1 MKIGLPWVRIDGNRV
16 QNNSGDMEIGRGI
29 HALCAAWLTT
39 GMLLGCGDD
48 LSGGDDQPRSCAG
61 LTETRLTAAQIGL
74 PTGGAKVVSAVEVP
88 ARTDGQVTAPEHCL
102 VSAEVFP
109 VDPEAPSILLAVA
122 LPTQWNEK
130 AVWLGGGGF
139 DGVIPDVTGNSLNTL
154 APTPLARGYAVFA
167 SDGGH
172 QSTAASPGTDAS
184 ALANEEAYRNWLSD
198 APRKARDVAGE
209 IIRTFYGID
218 AARFY
223 AVGSSTGGREALFAT
238 ARSPADWDG
247 ALVLYP
253 ARNVMSTMLGLTAMV
268 EALSAPGAFPNA
280 AKRKLVWDAVLAE
293 CDALDGL
300 ADGVVGDVVSCG
312 EQLDV
317 TALRC
322 AGGADAGDACLSD
335 AQIHAFEAI
344 DAPVRLASPLANG
357 DTEFAGY
364 NVYAAA
370 QGVGT
375 DSPLEPHV
383 QSVDLGSRA
392 PSFPVDPLTNSF
404 AAAFVDSF
412 MRHVIVKDQS
422 FDYRTFDVQTFGPHA
437 ARVQELSALDVGD
450 ADMGGFAA
458 RGGKLLLLHGT
469 GDMLTSPRTTE
480 RYVEEVRASIG
491 ATAADAMLR
500 YYEVP
505 GFQHAAST
513 VFQAS
518 WDGLGALERWV
529 ETGEDPGDDEV
540 VTDLAGVPG
549 RTRPLCRYPTFARYR
564 GTGDPDDAAS
574 FACAAP

>member
-1 MKIGLPWVRIDGNRV
+1 MRIDGHWL
-16 QNNSGDMEIGRGI
+16 QSNSGGMKIGRGI
-29 HALCAAWLTT
+29 HVLCAVWITT
-39 GMLLGCGDD
+39 GKLLGCGDD
-48 LSGGDDQPRSCAG
+48 QSGENDQSRSCAR
-61 LTETRLTAAQIGL
+61 LAKMRLTAAQIGL
-74 PTGGAKVVSAVEVP
+74 PTSGAKIVSAVEVP
-88 ARTDGQVTAPEHCL
+88 ARTDGQVTKPEHCL

-109 VDPEAPSILLAVA
+109 VDWRAPPILLAVA

-154 APTPLARGYAVFA
+154 APAPLARGYAVFA

-198 APRKARDVAGE
+198 APKKVRDVAGQ
-209 IIRTFYGID
+209 IIRTYYGID

-238 ARSPADWDG
+238 ARFPTDWDG

-253 ARNVMSTMLGLTAMV
+253 ARNVMNTMLGLTAMV

-280 AKRKLVWDAVLAE
+280 AKRKLVWDAVLTK

-300 ADGVVGDVVSCG
+300 ADGVVGDVVGCSK
-312 EQLDV
+312 QFDV

-322 AGGADAGDACLSD
+322 AGGADTSDACLSD
-335 AQIHAFEAI
+335 AQIHAFETI
-344 DAPVRLASPLANG
+344 DAPVQLASPLANG

-375 DSPLEPHV
+375 DSPLEHHV
-383 QSVDLGSRA
+383 QSVDLGSHA

-422 FDYRTFDVQTFGPHA
+422 FDYRTFDVRTFGPYA

-469 GDMLTSPRTTE
+469 GDMLSSPRTTE
-480 RYVEEVRASIG
+480 RYVEEVQASIG
-491 ATAADAMLR
+491 ATATDAMLR

-513 VFQAS
+513 VFQVS
-518 WDGLGALERWV
+518 WDGLGALEKWI
-529 ETGEDPGDDEV
+529 ETGKDPGDDEV
-540 VTDLAGVPG
+540 VTDLAGVAG

-564 GTGDPDDAAS
+564 GTGEPNDAAS
-574 FACAAP
+574 FECAAP

>member
-1 MKIGLPWVRIDGNRV
+1 MKIG
-16 QNNSGDMEIGRGI
+16 RGS
-29 HALCAAWLTT
+29 HALCAAWMMAGTLV
-39 GMLLGCGDD
+39 GCGDD
-48 LSGGDDQPRSCAG
+48 RPGEDDQPRSCAG
-61 LTETRLTAAQIGL
+61 LAETRLAAAQIGL
-74 PTGGAKVVSAVEVP
+74 PTSGATIVSAVEVP
-88 ARTDGQVTAPEHCL
+88 ARTDGQATEPEHCL
-102 VSAEVFP
+102 VTAEVFP
-109 VDPEAPSILLAVA
+109 VDPKAPSILLAVA

-130 AVWLGGGGF
+130 AVWLGGAGF

-172 QSTAASPGTDAS
+172 QSTAVPPGTDAS
-184 ALANEEAYRNWLSD
+184 ALANEEAYRNWVSD
-198 APRKARDVAGE
+198 APKKVRDVAGQV
-209 IIRTFYGID
+209 IRTYYGIG

-238 ARSPADWDG
+238 ARFPADWDG

-253 ARNVMSTMLGLTAMV
+253 ARDVVNTMLGLTAMV
-268 EALSAPGAFPNA
+268 GALSAPGAFPSA
-280 AKRKLVWDAVLAE
+280 AKRKLVWDAVLAR

-312 EQLDV
+312 EQFDV

-322 AGGADAGDACLSD
+322 AGGADTSDACLSD

-344 DAPVRLASPLANG
+344 DAPVRLASPLASG
-357 DTEFAGY
+357 DAEFAGY
-364 NVYAAA
+364 NVYSAA

-383 QSVDLGSRA
+383 QAVDLGSRA

-412 MRHVIVKDQS
+412 MRHVVVKDQS
-422 FDYRTFDVQTFGPHA
+422 FDYRTFDVRTSGPYA

-450 ADMGGFAA
+450 AEMGGFAA

-480 RYVEEVRASIG
+480 RYVEAVQASIG

-513 VFQAS
+513 VFQVS
-518 WDGLGALERWV
+518 WDGLSALEKWV
-529 ETGEDPGDDEV
+529 ETGKDPGNDEV
-540 VTDLAGVPG
+540 VTDLAGVAG

-564 GTGDPDDAAS
+564 GTGDPNDAAS
-574 FACAAP
+574 FECAAP